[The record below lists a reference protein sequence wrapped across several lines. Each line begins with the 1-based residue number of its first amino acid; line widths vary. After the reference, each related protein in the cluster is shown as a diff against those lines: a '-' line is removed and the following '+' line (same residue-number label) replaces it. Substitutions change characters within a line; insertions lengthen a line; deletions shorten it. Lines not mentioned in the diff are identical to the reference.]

1 MKRLLTLQG
10 ILGILFL
17 AAAAVF
23 LILPYKSETVVDEFN
38 IYWMFTYSALGL
50 GFLIVIHESGLSIA
64 TLIARIFTGSLFIV
78 SGLIKANDPKGFGY
92 KLEEYFREDSLGS
105 FWSSFHD
112 IAIPLA
118 IVIATAEV
126 VLGLAVLFGGKS
138 KLTTWTLFGM
148 ALFFAW
154 LTWYTASCNDNHA
167 TFQADKAERM
177 KTVQEQCGEWW
188 DYKDETPDASYLP
201 EEVEGITNCKAK
213 FLEVDTLSFGREC
226 VNDCGCFGDA
236 LKGSIGRSLTP
247 WESFYKDI
255 TLMFFVL
262 VLLVQ
267 QNKIKLNTLKDDVVL
282 LPASLLAIALF
293 SGGLFSW
300 WFPFW
305 FTLIGIIIYLLL
317 KRYFITKLGQDWTIA
332 IGMIIYCFTFTFYC
346 YTYLPIKDFRPYQI
360 GNDLMVEKTDIPPVL
375 KFEYEFKVIA
385 TGEKVWLDAFPENY
399 EATHEYL
406 TNKTTIVDPG
416 RNAAAR
422 DFSMS
427 LIETGEDI
435 TDSVLKL
442 ENVFFLVCY
451 DLSKAA
457 PAKLKAM
464 NTFAQAAMAEGYY
477 FYLLT
482 STLPDKVNAIQQ
494 SESLNFTACLSDEK
508 VLKTMIRSNPG
519 LMYLKRGVVTDMWP
533 GTALPD
539 YESFKSNNYNESR

>member
-1 MKRLLTLQG
+1 
-10 ILGILFL
+10 
-17 AAAAVF
+17 
-23 LILPYKSETVVDEFN
+23 
-38 IYWMFTYSALGL
+38 
-50 GFLIVIHESGLSIA
+50 
-64 TLIARIFTGSLFIV
+64 
-78 SGLIKANDPKGFGY
+78 
-92 KLEEYFREDSLGS
+92 
-105 FWSSFHD
+105 
-112 IAIPLA
+112 
-118 IVIATAEV
+118 
-126 VLGLAVLFGGKS
+126 
-138 KLTTWTLFGM
+138 
-148 ALFFAW
+148 
-154 LTWYTASCNDNHA
+154 
-167 TFQADKAERM
+167 
-177 KTVQEQCGEWW
+177 
-188 DYKDETPDASYLP
+188 
-201 EEVEGITNCKAK
+201 
-213 FLEVDTLSFGREC
+213 
-226 VNDCGCFGDA
+226 
-236 LKGSIGRSLTP
+236 
-247 WESFYKDI
+247 
-255 TLMFFVL
+255 
-262 VLLVQ
+262 
-267 QNKIKLNTLKDDVVL
+267 
-282 LPASLLAIALF
+282 
-293 SGGLFSW
+293 
-300 WFPFW
+300 
-305 FTLIGIIIYLLL
+305 
-317 KRYFITKLGQDWTIA
+317 
-332 IGMIIYCFTFTFYC
+332 
-346 YTYLPIKDFRPYQI
+346 
-360 GNDLMVEKTDIPPVL
+360 
-375 KFEYEFKVIA
+375 VIA

>member
-255 TLMFFVL
+255 TLMFF
-262 VLLVQ
+262 
-267 QNKIKLNTLKDDVVL
+267 
-282 LPASLLAIALF
+282 
-293 SGGLFSW
+293 
-300 WFPFW
+300 
-305 FTLIGIIIYLLL
+305 
-317 KRYFITKLGQDWTIA
+317 
-332 IGMIIYCFTFTFYC
+332 
-346 YTYLPIKDFRPYQI
+346 
-360 GNDLMVEKTDIPPVL
+360 
-375 KFEYEFKVIA
+375 
-385 TGEKVWLDAFPENY
+385 
-399 EATHEYL
+399 
-406 TNKTTIVDPG
+406 
-416 RNAAAR
+416 
-422 DFSMS
+422 
-427 LIETGEDI
+427 
-435 TDSVLKL
+435 
-442 ENVFFLVCY
+442 
-451 DLSKAA
+451 
-457 PAKLKAM
+457 
-464 NTFAQAAMAEGYY
+464 
-477 FYLLT
+477 
-482 STLPDKVNAIQQ
+482 
-494 SESLNFTACLSDEK
+494 
-508 VLKTMIRSNPG
+508 
-519 LMYLKRGVVTDMWP
+519 
-533 GTALPD
+533 
-539 YESFKSNNYNESR
+539 

>member
-112 IAIPLA
+112 VAIPLA

-154 LTWYTASCNDNHA
+154 LTWYTASCNDNHDA
-167 TFQADKAERM
+167 FQADKAERM

-213 FLEVDTLSFGREC
+213 FLEVDTLSFGHEC

-267 QNKIKLNTLKDDVVL
+267 QKKIKLNTLKDDAMV

-293 SGGLFSW
+293 AGGLFSW

-332 IGMIIYCFTFTFYC
+332 IGMIIYSFAFTFYC

-385 TGEKVWLDAFPENY
+385 TGEKVWLDGFPENY

-406 TNKTTIVDPG
+406 TNRTTVVDPG

-451 DLSKAA
+451 DLTKAS

-464 NTFAQAAMAEGYY
+464 NTFAQSAMAEGSY

-539 YESFKSNNYNESR
+539 YESFKSKTYNENR

>member
-112 IAIPLA
+112 FAIPLA

-126 VLGLAVLFGGKS
+126 VLGLAVLFGGKAR
-138 KLTTWTLFGM
+138 LANWTLFGM
-148 ALFFAW
+148 AVFFAW

-167 TFQADKAERM
+167 AFQSDKAARM
-177 KTVQEQCGEWW
+177 KTVEAKCGEWW
-188 DYKDETPDASYLP
+188 EHKDEIPDESYLP
-201 EEVEGITNCKAK
+201 EEVEGISSCKAK

-255 TLMFFVL
+255 TLMFYIL

-267 QNKIKLNTLKDDVVL
+267 QKKIKLNTLKDDAMV

-293 SGGLFSW
+293 AGGLFSW

-305 FTLIGIIIYLLL
+305 FTLIGIIIYILL
-317 KRYFITKLGQDWTIA
+317 KRYYLGKIGQDWTIA
-332 IGMIIYCFTFTFYC
+332 IAMIIYSFAFTFYC

-360 GNDLMVEKTDIPPVL
+360 GNDIMVEKTDIAPVL
-375 KFEYEFKVIA
+375 KFEYKFKVLA
-385 TGEKVWLDAFPENY
+385 TGEEVWLDVFPENY

-406 TNKTTIVDPG
+406 DNRTMVVDPG
-416 RNAAAR
+416 RNAPAR

-451 DLSKAA
+451 DLTKAS

-464 NTFAQAAMAEGYY
+464 NTFAQAAMAEGRY

-482 STLPDKVNAIQQ
+482 STLPDRVNTIQQ

-539 YESFKSNNYNESR
+539 YESFKSKIYNENR

>member
-332 IGMIIYCFTFTFYC
+332 IGMIIYSFTFTFYC

>member
-1 MKRLLTLQG
+1 
-10 ILGILFL
+10 
-17 AAAAVF
+17 
-23 LILPYKSETVVDEFN
+23 
-38 IYWMFTYSALGL
+38 
-50 GFLIVIHESGLSIA
+50 
-64 TLIARIFTGSLFIV
+64 
-78 SGLIKANDPKGFGY
+78 
-92 KLEEYFREDSLGS
+92 
-105 FWSSFHD
+105 
-112 IAIPLA
+112 
-118 IVIATAEV
+118 
-126 VLGLAVLFGGKS
+126 
-138 KLTTWTLFGM
+138 M

-332 IGMIIYCFTFTFYC
+332 IGMIIYSFTFTFYC